1 MEVTERSIAR
11 TCFPKPSAPAEEQG
25 KHTTCQ
31 IQHPLTHS
39 SYTLLEHT
47 PRTHSSNTLLEAIT
61 GLLVPNEPF
70 GPQ

>member
-39 SYTLLEHT
+39 S
-47 PRTHSSNTLLEAIT
+47 NTLLEAIT